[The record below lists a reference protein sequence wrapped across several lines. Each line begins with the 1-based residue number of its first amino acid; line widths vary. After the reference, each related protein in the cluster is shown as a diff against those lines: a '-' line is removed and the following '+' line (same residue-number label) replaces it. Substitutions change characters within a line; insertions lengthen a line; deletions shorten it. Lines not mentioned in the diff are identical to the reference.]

1 MQSELDYLDW
11 NLSAVPMFR
20 LTRSKTKRDAY
31 SIKLATYT
39 MAHMIEENIDR
50 VYSNQGTEWHHLAI
64 PTEVID
70 EEVFDSLSHDII
82 ESPVTCQ
89 VEGQT
94 IELPNHKILVA
105 DMRKSRPDLDPSQQ
119 FVPLHVPKSGYK
131 VINNRD
137 VIECMKASFADLDVK
152 ITTAGTLEGAKKF
165 FVSVDIGESDL
176 VINKDRFKAYVN
188 FITGHDGT
196 LAMTAYDS
204 VIRIVCMN
212 TLIASREAA
221 GAAGFSVYHTKNADL
236 AMKNLPELFNA
247 ILKGRANLQEVMEY
261 LEQNKC
267 DANDALAMAAGYF
280 CLETD
285 KAELSTRAMNAAQG
299 IATLFSRGIGN
310 KGETLYDLANGAT
323 EYWTSGEGT
332 GKGKTSLADRTYR
345 SQMGSAATHK
355 EAFVAMLANDDRRKD
370 AMRLGKQ
377 AIALAN

>member
-1 MQSELDYLDW
+1 
-11 NLSAVPMFR
+11 
-20 LTRSKTKRDAY
+20 
-31 SIKLATYT
+31 
-39 MAHMIEENIDR
+39 MAHMIEDIDL
-50 VYSNQGTEWHHLAI
+50 VYSVEGTEWHGLAKPVDAI
-64 PTEVID
+64 SDIE
-70 EEVFDSLSHDII
+70 FDALSHDII

-105 DMRKSRPDLDPSQQ
+105 DMRKSRPDLPEEKQ
-119 FVPLHVPKSGYK
+119 FAPLHVPKTGYK

-137 VIECMKASFADLDVK
+137 VINCMKDSFTGLDVK

-165 FVSVDIGESDL
+165 FVSVDIGDSDL
-176 VINKDRFKAYVN
+176 IINKDSFKAYVN

-212 TLIASREAA
+212 TLMASRQAA
-221 GAAGFSVYHTKNADL
+221 GEVGFSVYHTKNADL
-236 AMKNLPELFNA
+236 AMHNLPELFSA
-247 ILKGRANLQEVMEY
+247 ILKGRANLKEVMEY
-261 LEQNKC
+261 LESNKC
-267 DANDALAMAAGYF
+267 DQNDALAMAAGYF

-285 KAELSTRAMNAAQG
+285 KEELSSRSMNAAQG

-332 GKGKTSLADRTYR
+332 GSLKANIPKIKQTSAADRVYK
-345 SQMGSAATHK
+345 SSMGSAATHK
-355 EAFVAMLANDDRRKD
+355 ESFVAMLANEDRRKD
-370 AMRLGKQ
+370 ALKLGKQ
-377 AIALAN
+377 AIALSLAS

>member
-1 MQSELDYLDW
+1 MNGSSDEQTK
-11 NLSAVPMFR
+11 NR
-20 LTRSKTKRDAY
+20 KT
-31 SIKLATYT
+31 TT
-39 MAHMIEENIDR
+39 MAHMIEDIDR
-50 VYSNQGTEWHHLAI
+50 VYSNEGTEWHDLAI
-64 PTEVID
+64 PTKVID

-94 IELPNHKILVA
+94 IALPNHKILVA
-105 DMRKSRPDLDPSQQ
+105 DLRKSRPDLPEDKQ
-119 FVPLHVPKSGYK
+119 FAPLHVPKNGYK

-137 VIECMKASFADLDVK
+137 VINCMKESFAGLDVT

-165 FVSVDIGESDL
+165 FVSVDIGDSDL
-176 VINKDRFKAYVN
+176 IINKDSFKAYVN

-212 TLIASREAA
+212 TLMASRQAA
-221 GAAGFSVYHTKNADL
+221 GEVGFSVYHTKNADL

-247 ILKGRANLQEVMEY
+247 ILKGRANLKEVMEY
-261 LEQNKC
+261 LESNKC
-267 DANDALAMAAGYF
+267 DHNDALAMAAGYF

-299 IATLFSRGIGN
+299 IATLFTRGIGN

-332 GKGKTSLADRTYR
+332 GKGKTSAADRTYR
-345 SQMGSAATHK
+345 SVMGSAATHK

-370 AMRLGKQ
+370 ALKLGKQ
-377 AIALAN
+377 AIALSLAS

>member
-1 MQSELDYLDW
+1 
-11 NLSAVPMFR
+11 
-20 LTRSKTKRDAY
+20 
-31 SIKLATYT
+31 
-39 MAHMIEENIDR
+39 MIEDIDL
-50 VYSNQGTEWHHLAI
+50 VYSVEGTEWHGLAKQVDAI
-64 PTEVID
+64 SDVE
-70 EEVFDSLSHDII
+70 FDTLSHDII

-94 IELPNHKILVA
+94 IALPNHKILVA
-105 DMRKSRPDLDPSQQ
+105 DLRKSRPDLDADKQ
-119 FVPLHVPKSGYK
+119 FAPLHVPKNGYK
-131 VINNRD
+131 VINNRE
-137 VIECMKASFADLDVK
+137 VIECMKESFAGLDVK

-165 FVSVDIGESDL
+165 FVSVDIGDSDL
-176 VINKDRFKAYVN
+176 IINKDNFKAYVN

-212 TLIASREAA
+212 TLIASRQAA
-221 GAAGFSVYHTKNADL
+221 GEAGFSVYHTKNADL

-247 ILKGRANLQEVMEY
+247 ILKGRANLKEVMEY
-261 LEQNKC
+261 LESNKC
-267 DANDALAMAAGYF
+267 DANDALAMACGYF

-299 IATLFSRGIGN
+299 IVTLFSRGIGN

-323 EYWTSGEGT
+323 EYWTSGDGT
-332 GKGKTSLADRTYR
+332 GSRKFTRNGKPVTSAADRAYR

-370 AMRLGKQ
+370 ALRLGKQ
-377 AIALAN
+377 ALALAQ

>member
-1 MQSELDYLDW
+1 MGNASHITAMQEQRCLLY
-11 NLSAVPMFR
+11 
-20 LTRSKTKRDAY
+20 KTG
-31 SIKLATYT
+31 TTT
-39 MAHMIEENIDR
+39 MAHMIEDNIDL
-50 VYSNQGTEWHHLAI
+50 VYSIEGTEWHGLAQVREEI
-64 PTEVID
+64 TET
-70 EEVFDSLSHDII
+70 EFDSLSHEII

-105 DMRKSRPDLDPSQQ
+105 DMRQSRPDLDAGQQ
-119 FVPLHVPKSGYK
+119 FVPLHVPKAGYK

-137 VIECMKASFADLDVK
+137 VINCMKESFAGLDVK

-165 FVSVDIGESDL
+165 FVSVDIGDSDL
-176 VINKDRFKAYVN
+176 IINKDNFKAYVN

-204 VIRIVCMN
+204 LIRIVCMN
-212 TLIASREAA
+212 TLMASRSAA
-221 GAAGFSVYHTKNADL
+221 GEVGFSVYHTKNADL

-247 ILKGRANLQEVMEY
+247 ILKGRANLKEVMEY
-261 LEQNKC
+261 LESNKC
-267 DANDALAMAAGYF
+267 DHNDALAMAAGYF

-310 KGETLYDLANGAT
+310 KGESLYDLANGAT

-332 GKGKTSLADRTYR
+332 GKGKTSAADRTYR
-345 SQMGSAATHK
+345 SVMGSAATHK

-370 AMRLGKQ
+370 ALNLGKQ
-377 AIALAN
+377 ALALAK

>member
-1 MQSELDYLDW
+1 
-11 NLSAVPMFR
+11 
-20 LTRSKTKRDAY
+20 
-31 SIKLATYT
+31 
-39 MAHMIEENIDR
+39 MAHMIDSIIDR
-50 VYSNQGTEWHHLAI
+50 VYSNQGTEWHGLAI
-64 PTEVID
+64 ETEVIG
-70 EEVFDSLSHDII
+70 EEVFDALSHEII
-82 ESPVTCQ
+82 ESPVNCQ
-89 VEGQT
+89 VEGNT

-105 DMRKSRPDLDPSQQ
+105 DMRKSRPELDISQQ

-204 VIRIVCMN
+204 VVRIVCMN

-247 ILKGRANLQEVMEY
+247 ILKGRANLKEVMEY
-261 LEQNKC
+261 LESSKC
-267 DANDALAMAAGYF
+267 EHNDALAMAAGYF

-285 KAELSTRAMNAAQG
+285 NAELSTRAMNAAEG

-323 EYWTSGEGT
+323 EYWTSGDGT
-332 GKGKTSLADRTYR
+332 GKGKTSQSDRAYR
-345 SQMGSAATHK
+345 SMLGSAATHK
-355 EAFVAMLANDDRRKD
+355 EAFVAMLANDTRRGE
-370 AMRLGKQ
+370 ALSLGKQ
-377 AIALAN
+377 ALALAK

>member
-1 MQSELDYLDW
+1 MNGSSDEQTK
-11 NLSAVPMFR
+11 NR
-20 LTRSKTKRDAY
+20 KT
-31 SIKLATYT
+31 TT
-39 MAHMIEENIDR
+39 MAHMIEDIDR
-50 VYSNQGTEWHHLAI
+50 VYSNQGTEWHDLAI

-82 ESPVTCQ
+82 ESPVTCR
-89 VEGQT
+89 VEKQ
-94 IELPNHKILVA
+94 IIALPNHKILVA
-105 DMRKSRPDLDPSQQ
+105 DLRKSRPDLPENKQ
-119 FVPLHVPKSGYK
+119 FAPLHVPKNGYK
-131 VINNRD
+131 VINNRE
-137 VIECMKASFADLDVK
+137 VIDCMKESFAGLDVK

-165 FVSVDIGESDL
+165 FVSVDIGDSDL
-176 VINKDRFKAYVN
+176 IINKDSFKAYVN

-212 TLIASREAA
+212 TLMASRQAA
-221 GAAGFSVYHTKNADL
+221 GEVGFSVYHTKNADL

-247 ILKGRANLQEVMEY
+247 ILKGRANLKEVMEY
-261 LEQNKC
+261 LEGNKC
-267 DANDALAMAAGYF
+267 DHNDALAMAAGYF

-299 IATLFSRGIGN
+299 IATLFTRGIGN

-332 GKGKTSLADRTYR
+332 GKGKTSAADRTYR
-345 SQMGSAATHK
+345 SVMGSAATHK

-370 AMRLGKQ
+370 ALKIGKQ
-377 AIALAN
+377 AIALSLAS

>member
-1 MQSELDYLDW
+1 MNGSSDEQTK
-11 NLSAVPMFR
+11 NR
-20 LTRSKTKRDAY
+20 KT
-31 SIKLATYT
+31 TT
-39 MAHMIEENIDR
+39 MAHMIEDIDR
-50 VYSNQGTEWHHLAI
+50 VYSNEGTEWHDLAI
-64 PTEVID
+64 PTKVID

-94 IELPNHKILVA
+94 IALPNHKILVA
-105 DMRKSRPDLDPSQQ
+105 DLRKSRPDLPEDKQ
-119 FVPLHVPKSGYK
+119 FAPLHVPKNGYK

-137 VIECMKASFADLDVK
+137 VINCMKESFAGLDVT

-165 FVSVDIGESDL
+165 FVSVDIGDSDL
-176 VINKDRFKAYVN
+176 IINKDSFKAYVN

-212 TLIASREAA
+212 TLMASRQAA
-221 GAAGFSVYHTKNADL
+221 GEVGFSVYHTKNADL

-247 ILKGRANLQEVMEY
+247 ILKGRANLKEVMEY
-261 LEQNKC
+261 LEGNKC
-267 DANDALAMAAGYF
+267 DHNDALAMAAGYF

-285 KAELSTRAMNAAQG
+285 KAELSSRAMNAAQG
-299 IATLFSRGIGN
+299 IATLFTRGIGN

-332 GKGKTSLADRTYR
+332 GKGKTSTADRTYR
-345 SQMGSAATHK
+345 SVMGSAATHK

-370 AMRLGKQ
+370 ALKIGKQ
-377 AIALAN
+377 AIALSLAS